1 MKAQNNQVINNGF
14 ANVIDISFEKNLQND
29 ILSPQLSRQLKSLD
43 QFETQYKIYNSIKGS
58 LNTEDQRD
66 ALIDL
71 VINNISQDMNDYDSD
86 KDKIHNSLK
95 DIKMYPKQYV
105 DKVIK
110 NSNKTT
116 KLTQNLDEILSQL
129 EENKDNKVNTN
140 KLDVKKDEKIISL
153 NYLLN

>member
-140 KLDVKKDEKIISL
+140 KLDVKRTKKSFR
-153 NYLLN
+153 